1 MEKVGSTE
9 IRNRLKNKTEKKC
22 GEKIETPELLNEC
35 SWDAVSVAKRKLQIL
50 PKNAPQAKPLDKKQ
64 LEDVKRVSDENFK
77 FYSEKKLF
85 SHIFFIGI
93 RILCCKME
101 HKLNYRE
108 GPYFVVSF
116 TFA

>member
-9 IRNRLKNKTEKKC
+9 IRNRLKNKTEKKL

-64 LEDVKRVSDENFK
+64 LEDVKRVSNENFK
-77 FYSEKKLF
+77 FYSEKTF
-85 SHIFFIGI
+85 QSYVFYW
-93 RILCCKME
+93 
-101 HKLNYRE
+101 NSN
-108 GPYFVVSF
+108 FVLENGAQ
-116 TFA
+116 T